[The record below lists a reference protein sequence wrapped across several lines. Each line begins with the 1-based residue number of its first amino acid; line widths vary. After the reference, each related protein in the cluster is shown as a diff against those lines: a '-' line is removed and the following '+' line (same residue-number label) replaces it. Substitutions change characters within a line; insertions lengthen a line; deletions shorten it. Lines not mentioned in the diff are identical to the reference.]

1 MRIESDLKL
10 LNDEPTGSRAATNY
24 LQVGKLLPSGCGLE
38 TGKEENELRP
48 QWNRKYV
55 RDTCDK
61 LIRNESRGWKR
72 KEEKKTFF
80 QTIRF
85 PFEKQVRII
94 RSVPSPFVTLL
105 INVEYATVSRPSTS
119 IDIAQVFIRNNYPQ
133 RKRRNNSILPTIN
146 NIVVTAKIF
155 ASLIA
160 KNVYTHILYVLL

>member
-1 MRIESDLKL
+1 M
-10 LNDEPTGSRAATNY
+10 
-24 LQVGKLLPSGCGLE
+24 
-38 TGKEENELRP
+38 EE
-48 QWNRKYV
+48 K
-55 RDTCDK
+55 K
-61 LIRNESRGWKR
+61 K
-72 KEEKKTFF
+72 KKKTFF